1 MGTSAPIA
9 ITGMGCLS
17 GAGMNL
23 PESLQSMF
31 RNQRYPHSPRRFS
44 TDHPVSYPV
53 LELRDEFKLPLD
65 NQETVYARTSQ
76 LALAA
81 ALEALADA
89 GWTAESLR
97 GKRVGVCIGTTVGC
111 SLNCDD
117 FYRAFKANG
126 AAGNPDMGIIQ
137 RFLRSNPS
145 AVIARQLK
153 LDGPKQTVVNA
164 CSSGTEAIGI
174 GASWL
179 KAGAC
184 DIVIAG
190 GADELARV
198 TYAGFSSL
206 MISDTEPCKPFDLE
220 RKGLNLGE
228 GAGILILESAA
239 VRESKKARGYLLGYG
254 SASDAHHLTAP
265 HPDGTGLKR
274 ALTEAFTS
282 AAVTPE
288 MISFINAHG
297 TGTPDNDR
305 VECRVMNEILPG
317 VPFVSTKGY
326 TGHTLGAAGGIEAAF
341 TVACLQRGELPAS
354 IGFATADPELAAT
367 PVTENTPVSGEIA
380 LSESLAFGGNN
391 GVLIFSRGDA

>member
-1 MGTSAPIA
+1 MAVTVPVA
-9 ITGMGCLS
+9 ITGLGCLS

-23 PESLQSMF
+23 PESMESMF
-31 RNQRYPHSPRRFS
+31 RNQRNPHPPLRFS

-65 NQETVYARTSQ
+65 DQETVYARTSQ

-81 ALEALADA
+81 ALEALTDA
-89 GWTAESLR
+89 GWDAESLR
-97 GKRVGVCIGTTVGC
+97 GKRVGVCVGTTVGC
-111 SLNCDD
+111 SLNCDE
-117 FYRAFKANG
+117 FYRAYKDDA
-126 AAGNPDMGIIQ
+126 NPDMHIIQ
-137 RFLRSNPS
+137 RFLRSNPA

-153 LDGPKQTVVNA
+153 LDGPNQTVVNA

-179 KAGAC
+179 RAGAC

-206 MISDTEPCKPFDLE
+206 MITDTDPCKPFDVE

-228 GAGILILESAA
+228 GAGIVILESETA
-239 VRESKKARGYLLGYG
+239 RGTKKARGYLLGYG
-254 SASDAHHLTAP
+254 SASDAYHLTAP
-265 HPDGTGLKR
+265 HPEGTGLKQALSE
-274 ALTEAFTS
+274 ALTG

-288 MISFINAHG
+288 MVSFVNAHG

-305 VECRVMNEILPG
+305 VESRVLNEILPDT
-317 VPFVSTKGY
+317 PFVSTKGY

-341 TVACLQRGELPAS
+341 TVACLQRGEIPAS
-354 IGFATADPELAAT
+354 IGFSTADPELAAT
-367 PVTENTPVSGEIA
+367 PVKENTRIDGDIA

-391 GVLIFSRGDA
+391 AVLIFAKGDA

>member
-1 MGTSAPIA
+1 MGISAPIA
-9 ITGMGCLS
+9 ITGLGCLS
-17 GAGMNL
+17 GAGMSL
-23 PESLQSMF
+23 PESMENMF
-31 RNQRYPHSPRRFS
+31 RKQRYPHPPRRFS

-65 NQETVYARTSQ
+65 HQETVYARTSQ

-89 GWTAESLR
+89 GWTAENLR

-117 FYRAFKANG
+117 FYRAFKD
-126 AAGNPDMGIIQ
+126 AGGDPDMGIIQ
-137 RFLRSNPS
+137 RFLRSNPA

-179 KAGAC
+179 RAGAC

-206 MISDTEPCKPFDLE
+206 MISDTEPCKPFDVE

-228 GAGILILESAA
+228 GAGILILESEA
-239 VRESKKARGYLLGYG
+239 VRKNKARGYLLGYG
-254 SASDAHHLTAP
+254 SASDAYHLTAP

-274 ALTEAFTS
+274 ALSEAFS
-282 AAVTPE
+282 VAAVTPE

-305 VECRVMNEILPG
+305 VECRVLNEVLPG
-317 VPFVSTKGY
+317 IPFLSTKGY
-326 TGHTLGAAGGIEAAF
+326 TGHTLGAAGGIEAVF
-341 TVACLQRGELPAS
+341 TVACLQREELPAS
-354 IGFATADPELAAT
+354 IGFSTVDPELSAT
-367 PVTENTPVSGEIA
+367 PVIKNTRISGDIA

-391 GVLIFSRGDA
+391 GVLIFSKGDA